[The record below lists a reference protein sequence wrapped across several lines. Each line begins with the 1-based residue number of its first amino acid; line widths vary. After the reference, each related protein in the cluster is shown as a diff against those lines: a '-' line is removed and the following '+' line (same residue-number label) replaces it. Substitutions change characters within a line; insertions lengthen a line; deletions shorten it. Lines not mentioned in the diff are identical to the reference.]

1 MTGLEDVGGV
11 AFPAAGMPRGVAQSN
26 QTLARD
32 FIDLTFALER
42 GEPLR
47 GLLRHEGP
55 VRVYLRP
62 GPLTAYRR
70 DLENLLQRFRVEAG
84 VDIASVA
91 SASEAQ
97 IHIDGVPIRE
107 LQRIDPGAACFIVPG
122 ETSWAGFRG
131 KSPRARLRWSEQR
144 TLGTI
149 GIFIPSDTFPQDIR
163 DCLHEEIAQA
173 LGPANDLYRLPNTVF
188 NDDNFHS
195 IVTNF
200 DMLML
205 RALYDP
211 SLRSGLPRE
220 VVAGRINGILDRI
233 NPRGV
238 GRGALPT
245 APATPQWNQQIEQAL
260 TRRNPLSRRIS
271 AADRAVAIARN
282 MRPVDHRIGVALIT
296 RGRLLRERDPAAAA
310 SDFVEAY
317 QRLRGVLGADD
328 VRTAQAALHMAL
340 VGLDVGDFAPAQR
353 VAERAIPV
361 ARRGQNAVL
370 LSSLMLVRAKAL
382 EAQGRL
388 DEARSGQ
395 LDHLRWARYA
405 FGDQDGRRAR
415 RLAALEADEAVLSN

>member
-1 MTGLEDVGGV
+1 QTPAPTRAVSGVEDVQSV
-11 AFPAAGMPRGVAQSN
+11 SFPATSLPRGVAQSN
-26 QTLARD
+26 LSLARD
-32 FIDLTFALER
+32 FLDLTFALER

-62 GPLTAYRR
+62 GPLVAYRR
-70 DLENLLQRFRVEAG
+70 DLENLLARFRNEAG
-84 VDIASVA
+84 VDIASVG
-91 SASEAQ
+91 SAAEAQ

-122 ETSWAGFRG
+122 ETSWSGFRS
-131 KSPRARLRWSEQR
+131 KSPRNRLRWSEQR

-163 DCLHEEIAQA
+163 DCLHEELAQA

-211 SLRSGLPRE
+211 SLRSGMPRQ
-220 VVAGRINGILDRI
+220 VVAGRIQGILDRI

-238 GRGALPT
+238 GSGTLPM
-245 APATPQWNQQIEQAL
+245 APASPQWNSQIEQAL
-260 TRRNPLSRRIS
+260 TRRNPMSRRL
-271 AADRAVAIARN
+271 AAANRAVEIARD

-296 RGRLLRERDPAAAA
+296 RGRLLRERDPVAAA

-317 QRLRGVLGADD
+317 QRLRGVLGPND
-328 VRTAQAALHMAL
+328 VRTAQAAL
-340 VGLDVGDFAPAQR
+340 
-353 VAERAIPV
+353 
-361 ARRGQNAVL
+361 
-370 LSSLMLVRAKAL
+370 
-382 EAQGRL
+382 
-388 DEARSGQ
+388 
-395 LDHLRWARYA
+395 
-405 FGDQDGRRAR
+405 
-415 RLAALEADEAVLSN
+415 